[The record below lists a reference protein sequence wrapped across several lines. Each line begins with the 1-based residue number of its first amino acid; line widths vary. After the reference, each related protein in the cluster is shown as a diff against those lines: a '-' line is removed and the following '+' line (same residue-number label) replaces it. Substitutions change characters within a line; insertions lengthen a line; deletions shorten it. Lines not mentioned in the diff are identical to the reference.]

1 MADQAEKT
9 TERDYFVYEV
19 QDPEGMR
26 PMLAFVATV
35 TASNE
40 KQARWLAID
49 SDDSLKARATSSD
62 GSMPEGVYL
71 VAISARAV
79 GNAVLT
85 REEPVQRRVRR

>member
-26 PMLAFVATV
+26 LAFVATV